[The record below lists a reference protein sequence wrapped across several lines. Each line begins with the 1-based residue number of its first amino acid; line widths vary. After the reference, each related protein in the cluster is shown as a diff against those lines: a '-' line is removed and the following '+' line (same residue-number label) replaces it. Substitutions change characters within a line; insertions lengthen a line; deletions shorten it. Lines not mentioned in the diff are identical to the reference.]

1 MPFDPLYSENVGLGG
16 FRCRQCGR
24 VTRTYS
30 GIKSHL
36 WSVHGIKIQR
46 QFEFPGQTES
56 DGTISIPSAETCRH
70 GDDPAKCISCE
81 MLRKKLSGS
90 E

>member
-16 FRCRQCGR
+16 FRCRECGR

-30 GIKSHL
+30 GMKSHL
-36 WSVHGIKIQR
+36 RIVHGIKIQG
-46 QFEFPGQTES
+46 EFPFERRAES
-56 DGTISIPSAETCRH
+56 DGAIPNTSTETCRH

-81 MLRKKLSGS
+81 MLAKRGTDS
-90 E
+90 